1 MSDDLVEASGRVL
14 DAAVAA
20 MGGVTREGQ
29 ASMVSEGAAALEDRT
44 HLLVQAG
51 TGTGKSLG
59 YLVPLLTHCATRGV
73 RGVVSTAT
81 LALQRQILVKD
92 APVAIDAV
100 ASVTGVRLKVAVLKG
115 WQNYACMHK
124 LDGGYPAEGTLFEGR
139 DLEAGP
145 TGQLGGE
152 IMRIREWIGETESG
166 DRDDLTPGVSDRAWH
181 HASVTKPECLGKHCP
196 LIDECFAQ
204 EARTQAT
211 EADVVV
217 TNHFLFGINACTEG
231 ELFGDYDAVV
241 VDEAHELAD
250 RVRSQAAADLTVA
263 RVSRVARSLRSNL
276 SVDSADLDE
285 AGVGLGAA
293 LAPLPEGLLEYR
305 PEALTH
311 AMTALDGAA
320 RRASHEVSDAQGEPA
335 AKALARAAVDELIGA
350 IDEWGRDPD
359 RSIAYITKDE
369 SENARVTVG
378 PLDVSGAIGGVGIGQ
393 RPAILTSATLA
404 LGGSFEYI
412 AAQAGMAV
420 SGVPWHGIDV
430 GSPFDHAQ
438 QGIRYVAT
446 HLPPPGR
453 EGPSDQLLDEL
464 VDLARASAGG
474 VLALFASRRGAIA
487 GAQALRERTD
497 LRVYLQGEETLAHLI
512 QRFRDE
518 RDSCLV
524 GTISL
529 WQGVDVVG
537 DACRL
542 VVIDKIPFPRPD
554 DPVAKARSMDVERR
568 GGNGFMSVSLTH
580 AALMMAQ
587 GTGRLL
593 RSNEDR
599 GVVAILDPRVATK
612 RYGGFI
618 MRSLPP
624 MWPTTDP
631 QVVRGALRRLAASR
645 KE

>member
-1 MSDDLVEASGRVL
+1 MSDNLVEASGRVL

-204 EARTQAT
+204 AARTQAT

-217 TNHFLFGINACTEG
+217 TNHSLFGINACTEG

-305 PEALTH
+305 PTH

-369 SENARVTVG
+369 SENARLTVG

-393 RPAILTSATLA
+393 R
-404 LGGSFEYI
+404 Y
-412 AAQAGMAV
+412 
-420 SGVPWHGIDV
+420 
-430 GSPFDHAQ
+430 
-438 QGIRYVAT
+438 
-446 HLPPPGR
+446 
-453 EGPSDQLLDEL
+453 
-464 VDLARASAGG
+464 
-474 VLALFASRRGAIA
+474 
-487 GAQALRERTD
+487 
-497 LRVYLQGEETLAHLI
+497 
-512 QRFRDE
+512 
-518 RDSCLV
+518 
-524 GTISL
+524 
-529 WQGVDVVG
+529 
-537 DACRL
+537 
-542 VVIDKIPFPRPD
+542 
-554 DPVAKARSMDVERR
+554 
-568 GGNGFMSVSLTH
+568 
-580 AALMMAQ
+580 
-587 GTGRLL
+587 
-593 RSNEDR
+593 
-599 GVVAILDPRVATK
+599 
-612 RYGGFI
+612 
-618 MRSLPP
+618 
-624 MWPTTDP
+624 
-631 QVVRGALRRLAASR
+631 
-645 KE
+645 